1 MISVLEAKND
11 ALRSRLPILLSRP
24 GIAPPLFRAVGTPLA
39 AARTRLSSAH
49 EKGRPEAAFLG
60 FA

>member
-1 MISVLEAKND
+1 MISVLEAKN
-11 ALRSRLPILLSRP
+11 LLSRP

>member
-1 MISVLEAKND
+1 LQQVPVENAEFGGHENS
-11 ALRSRLPILLSRP
+11 LLSRP